1 MSTVILP
8 IYRAFLLYH
17 FTYAI
22 LFLRNIIRAVGMFH
36 STALLFINDALL
48 YAQSHDLIVR

>member
-1 MSTVILP
+1 MSTVIIP